1 MKTIAYLRVSKDSQD
16 VKNQRLVILDYAQKQ
31 KWAVDE
37 FIEVSASSRRSPQ
50 ERQIDVLL
58 DKLSPG
64 DRLIVSELSRMG
76 RSVGEVIGVVDRL
89 VKSKVALFSIKES
102 LRLHGTQDL
111 QSKITV
117 TLFGLFAE
125 IERDLISMRTR
136 EGLAAARASGKLLGR
151 PKGRLGVSKLD
162 GREEEIKK
170 LLALQVSKA
179 SIAKIT
185 GVDRATLVHF
195 IKTRKLAQYVPSD

>member
-16 VKNQRLVILDYAQKQ
+16 VRNQRLVILDYAQKQ
-31 KWAVDE
+31 KWPVSE

-50 ERQIDVLL
+50 ERQIHVLL
-58 DKLSPG
+58 DRLHAG

-76 RSVGEVIGVVDRL
+76 RSVGEVIGVVDKL
-89 VKSKVALFSIKES
+89 VKNKIALVSIKES
-102 LRLHGTQDL
+102 LRLEGKQDL

-125 IERDLISMRTR
+125 IERDLISMRTK
-136 EGLAAARASGKLLGR
+136 EGLAAARASGKRLGR
-151 PKGRLGVSKLD
+151 PKGKLGPSKLD
-162 GREEEIKK
+162 GKEEEIKK
-170 LLALQVSKA
+170 LLGLQVSKA

-195 IKTRKLAQYVPSD
+195 IKTRNI

>member
-16 VKNQRLVILDYAQKQ
+16 VRNQRLVILDYAQKQ
-31 KWAVDE
+31 KWPIGE

-50 ERQIDVLL
+50 ERQINVLL
-58 DKLSPG
+58 DRLNSG

-76 RSVGEVIGVVDRL
+76 RSVGEVIGVVDKL
-89 VKSKVALFSIKES
+89 VKNKIALVSIKES
-102 LRLHGTQDL
+102 LRLEGKQDL

-125 IERDLISMRTR
+125 IERDLISMRTK
-136 EGLAAARASGKLLGR
+136 EGLAAARASGKRLGR
-151 PKGRLGVSKLD
+151 PKGKLGPSKLD
-162 GREEEIKK
+162 GREEELKK
-170 LLALQVSKA
+170 LLGLQVSKA

-195 IKTRKLAQYVPSD
+195 IKTRNI

>member
-16 VKNQRLVILDYAQKQ
+16 VRNQRLVILDYAQKQ
-31 KWAVDE
+31 KWPISE

-50 ERQIDVLL
+50 ERQINVLL
-58 DKLSPG
+58 DRLHSG

-76 RSVGEVIGVVDRL
+76 RSVGEVIGVVDKL
-89 VKSKVALFSIKES
+89 VKNKIALVSIKES
-102 LRLHGTQDL
+102 LRLEGKQDL

-125 IERDLISMRTR
+125 IERDLISLRTK
-136 EGLAAARASGKLLGR
+136 EGLAAARASGKRLGR
-151 PKGRLGVSKLD
+151 PKGKLGPSKLD
-162 GREEEIKK
+162 GKEEEIKK
-170 LLALQVSKA
+170 LLGLQVSKA

-195 IKTRKLAQYVPSD
+195 IKTRNI